1 MNNKNYEIIV
11 DKNSTRGADL
21 SNLFAYPD
29 LNSDAKLVLVFLL
42 GEFNYYYHMND
53 HITHSDISE
62 MIHLSSG
69 KTARA
74 INQLKQKGFISI
86 SKVTNESTKK
96 FGGYFWRI
104 SAIPGTFTSDE
115 SDEV

>member
-42 GEFNYYYHMND
+42 GEFNY
-53 HITHSDISE
+53 
-62 MIHLSSG
+62 
-69 KTARA
+69 
-74 INQLKQKGFISI
+74 
-86 SKVTNESTKK
+86 
-96 FGGYFWRI
+96 
-104 SAIPGTFTSDE
+104 
-115 SDEV
+115 